1 MEARER
7 EKLIGILGAEDA
19 AAVERFLGEGC
30 ALCALTEAA
39 DQADMDWPE
48 WGRAAA
54 VLQRWLEAR
63 QRTSD
68 AARKLGY
75 LGCTVEGQRGIP
87 LLMRPPLAKA
97 VGEMLEQYGYL
108 EVG

>member
-1 MEARER
+1 MESRER
-7 EKLIGILGAEDA
+7 EKLAGILGAEDA
-19 AAVERFLGEGC
+19 AAVERFLGQGC
-30 ALCALTEAA
+30 ALCTLTEAA

-63 QRTSD
+63 QRSSD

-75 LGCTVEGQRGIP
+75 ISCTVESQRGIP

-97 VGEMLEQYGYL
+97 VAEMLEKHGFL
-108 EVG
+108 EIS